1 MEKIIVVIISYLLG
15 SIPFAYIIIRLF
27 KGIDIREV
35 GSGNVGTTNA
45 LRTAG
50 KRVALAALLGD
61 LLKGLAA
68 AWLGMRAGG
77 QGLAAACVLAAVIGH
92 CWPLFI
98 GFKGGKGMATTAGA
112 VLFLMPKVF
121 LLLAIIFI
129 LIVLFSRYVS
139 LASISVAVL
148 LPLLALFMS
157 QSGSYLLASVILTLL
172 VVYRHRENIERLLNG
187 NERKIGS

>member
-148 LPLLALFMS
+148 LPLIALFMS

>member
-15 SIPFAYIIIRLF
+15 SVPFAYIMIRLF
-27 KGIDIREV
+27 KGIDIRKV
-35 GSGNVGTTNA
+35 GSGNVGSTNA

-68 AWLGMRAGG
+68 AWIGLQTGG
-77 QGLAAACVLAAVIGH
+77 EGLAAVCVLAAVIGH
-92 CWPLFI
+92 CWPVFI

-112 VLFLMPKVF
+112 ILLLMPKVF
-121 LLLAIIFI
+121 LFLAIIFV
-129 LIVLFSRYVS
+129 LIVFFSRYVS
-139 LASISVAVL
+139 LASVSVAVL
-148 LPLLALFMS
+148 LPLTALFFS
-157 QSGSYLLASVILTLL
+157 QPGSYLLVSVILTVL
-172 VVYRHRENIERLLNG
+172 VIYRHRENIERLRNG

>member
-1 MEKIIVVIISYLLG
+1 LEKIIVVIISYLLG

-148 LPLLALFMS
+148 LPLIALFMS